1 VKVKG
6 FHVHYW
12 YNQPIP
18 RTAHLYRSLFLGYQL
33 PPLLNQ
39 IKNFLFSIII
49 EYLKR
54 CKSIKPDDETTE
66 TQKRMITLLQWQESQ
81 KARDTKELSSHESL
95 QAEKVGDFSS
105 CW

>member
-1 VKVKG
+1 
-6 FHVHYW
+6 
-12 YNQPIP
+12 
-18 RTAHLYRSLFLGYQL
+18 LFLGYQL

-66 TQKRMITLLQWQESQ
+66 T
-81 KARDTKELSSHESL
+81 
-95 QAEKVGDFSS
+95 
-105 CW
+105 